1 MTAVPDKSIVSNH
14 KKLQNVSKK
23 WFRPS
28 LKTAS
33 NMFGSLLLLALVFGP
48 SLCNGQLMISTFAG
62 GGTTLGDGGP
72 ATAAKLLSPSGICSD
87 RYGNIYVSDQN
98 DCRVRKIDT
107 AGIITTVAGRG
118 YSGSDSTH
126 YSGDG
131 GPADSARL
139 WYPEGVAVDTFGNLY
154 IADQNNNAI
163 RMVAGGNIYTL
174 AGNGTIGD
182 SGDGGPATAATLWHP
197 ADVTVDRYGNVF
209 FVDQDNKKLKRIDTL
224 GLITTICGTG
234 VAGYNGDSIAADT
247 AQLNFPEGIGT
258 DTAGNL
264 YVADFYNGRVRKIDM
279 ATGMIYSLVGSG
291 TCVSPSSGDGGP
303 ATAAGMCDAA
313 AVGSDQFG
321 NIYVTDFY
329 NFKIRKVDPSG
340 IITTIAGNDTSGFSG
355 DCGPATAAELSY
367 AQGVNADPAGNVYI
381 ADFSN
386 SRVRKVS
393 VHATCPPAD
402 VLPVAEYPETARIY
416 PNPARDVVAVTRR
429 GMFHVEV
436 SNLMGAQVLASEECN
451 NAAEIDIS
459 KLVPGIYLMTING
472 GGQTDIRKLVVE
484 H

>member
-1 MTAVPDKSIVSNH
+1 MFILLFFPAVSNA
-14 KKLQNVSKK
+14 Q
-23 WFRPS
+23 
-28 LKTAS
+28 
-33 NMFGSLLLLALVFGP
+33 LL
-48 SLCNGQLMISTFAG
+48 ISTFAG

-72 ATAAKLLSPSGICSD
+72 ATAAKLLSPSGICTD
-87 RYGNIYVSDQN
+87 RYGNVYVSDQN

-118 YSGSDSTH
+118 FSGSDSSH
-126 YSGDG
+126 YTGDG
-131 GPADSARL
+131 GVADSARL

-163 RMVAGGNIYTL
+163 RMVAGGNIYTI
-174 AGNGTIGD
+174 AGNGTFGD
-182 SGDGGPATAATLWHP
+182 SGEGGPATAASLWHP

-224 GLITTICGTG
+224 GIITTIAGTG

-247 AQLNFPEGIGT
+247 AQLNFPQGIGT

-264 YVADFYNGRVRKIDM
+264 YIADFYNGRVRKIDM
-279 ATGMIYSLVGSG
+279 STGLIYTLVGSG
-291 TCVSPSSGDGGP
+291 TCVSPSTGDGGP

-393 VHATCPPAD
+393 PHAVCPPAD
-402 VLPVAEYPETARIY
+402 VQPIAAIPETANVF
-416 PNPARDVVAVTRR
+416 PNPAFGNVAVTRKGR
-429 GMFHVEV
+429 FNVV
-436 SNLMGAQVLASEECN
+436 IANLVGENVWSAGGFEDRT
-451 NAAEIDIS
+451 EIDIGS
-459 KLVPGIYLMTING
+459 YPSGIYVMTITG
-472 GGQTDIRKLVVE
+472 DGRTDVRKLVVA